1 VRERANE
8 TERQI
13 VCVCVCERER
23 ERERM
28 WAGTCPP
35 ESHYQPTPAG
45 YVSGG
50 HYQSTLDAVY
60 VYVDAVKVDDAV
72 YVYDAVYSR

>member
-1 VRERANE
+1 
-8 TERQI
+8 
-13 VCVCVCERER
+13 
-23 ERERM
+23 M